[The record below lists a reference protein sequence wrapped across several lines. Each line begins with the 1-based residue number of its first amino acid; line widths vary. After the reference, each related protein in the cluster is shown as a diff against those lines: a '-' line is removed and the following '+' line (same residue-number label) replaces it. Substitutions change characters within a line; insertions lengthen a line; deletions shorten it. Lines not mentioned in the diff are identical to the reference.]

1 MDAYDCIIGEYCD
14 PGVEKKY
21 LEKLHHDKNSHR
33 VNALKRM
40 PIQTRISEG
49 MLYNILSLKQNE
61 VFLPE
66 QKRQA
71 ELKSRDPEPTMG
83 YLHNIEVRERD
94 HKEQQLKLERATHR
108 ISKQRWAPIVERG
121 YDITSNEPNVNSAI
135 AQGLRRRLHELK
147 LEPEYDSLHGN
158 YVWYLYVLEFLTQL
172 LLFFFCLNTNVYYDV
187 PIYNL
192 NFININN
199 PCFWFAFNIFV
210 REKEETN
217 VIASSRTIKILRI
230 SV

>member
-1 MDAYDCIIGEYCD
+1 MQSRCGQFCFTFSLLILKLVSFCFFCQLEVAKTRRVSKNRHGMDAYDCIIGEYCD

-158 YVWYLYVLEFLTQL
+158 YV
-172 LLFFFCLNTNVYYDV
+172 
-187 PIYNL
+187 
-192 NFININN
+192 
-199 PCFWFAFNIFV
+199 
-210 REKEETN
+210 
-217 VIASSRTIKILRI
+217 
-230 SV
+230 